1 MKRGYMDMLFHVPT
15 LRSIVFLFGIA
26 PVNQDLY
33 YYCCDDKH
41 YCNDPD
47 DRTLA
52 RNAPT
57 GYGARSIW
65 PSGYLLPQFQASLL
79 PTEPCLRELP
89 EQYVRSL

>member
-1 MKRGYMDMLFHVPT
+1 MELHIHVPT

-33 YYCCDDKH
+33 YYCCNDKH
-41 YCNDPD
+41 SGNDPD

-52 RNAPT
+52 RNAST
-57 GYGARSIW
+57 DHVARSIW
-65 PSGYLLPQFQASLL
+65 PSGYLLLRFPVSLL
-79 PTEPCLRELP
+79 PTEPCLLELP